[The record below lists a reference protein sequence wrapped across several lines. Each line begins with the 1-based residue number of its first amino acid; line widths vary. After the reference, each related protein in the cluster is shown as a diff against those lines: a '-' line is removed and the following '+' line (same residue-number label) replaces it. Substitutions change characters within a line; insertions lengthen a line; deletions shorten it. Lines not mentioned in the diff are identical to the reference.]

1 MRQTLKLK
9 ETTMIDK
16 LTERACRD
24 LPKGAPALD
33 AESIAEMMPQLDP
46 AWSVDDGTLTRR
58 FVVKGYPP
66 AHMLANAAAFL
77 AEREGHHPDIAF
89 GWGWC
94 EVTFSTHSVG
104 GLSENDFICA
114 AKLDALVTG

>member
-1 MRQTLKLK
+1 MTQ
-9 ETTMIDK
+9 D
-16 LTERACRD
+16 LTKAACHD
-24 LPKGAPALD
+24 LPKGSPALTE
-33 AESIAEMMPQLDP
+33 AEIEDFARQLHPDWR
-46 AWSVDDGTLTRR
+46 AGGDRLSRR
-58 FVVKGYPP
+58 FEVKGYPA

-94 EVTFSTHSVG
+94 EVTWWTHTVG
-104 GLSENDFICA
+104 GLSINDFICA

>member
-1 MRQTLKLK
+1 MTEEL
-9 ETTMIDK
+9 I
-16 LTERACRD
+16 ERACRD
-24 LPKGAPALD
+24 LPKGTPALD
-33 AESIAEMMPQLDP
+33 EAAIARLMPELDP
-46 AWSVDDGTLTRR
+46 AWTVDDGTLSRR
-58 FVVKGYPP
+58 FKVKGYAP

-94 EVTFSTHSVG
+94 EVTFSTHTVG
-104 GLSENDFICA
+104 GLSDNDFICA